1 MRSKWIFL
9 ELSILSLVI
18 LVISSALLWYLIAPR
33 LEEFNIYLAWAIRF
47 AIIGVLGTIAVGLG
61 LIIFS
66 SATERDFLWPHG
78 EKQVTIKVLFPFNII
93 LGRLLGISKDTVRSS
108 FVEVNNSL
116 VRASRRRIRNGKI
129 LILLSQCLQN
139 FDCPHRV
146 TSSYLNCRRCG
157 KCQLNDIIAL
167 KEKYRAELAIA
178 TGGTL
183 ARKIIVDTRPTA
195 IVAVACERDLTSGI
209 QDVYPIPVL
218 GVLNRRPHGPCYNTE
233 IDLDRLEKAV
243 SFMSNGCDDVS

>member
-9 ELSILSLVI
+9 GLSILSLLI
-18 LVISSALLWYLIAPR
+18 LIVSSAVLWYLIAPR
-33 LEEFNIYLAWAIRF
+33 LEEFNVYLAWVIRL
-47 AIIGVLGTIAVGLG
+47 AMVGSLGTVTIGLG
-61 LIIFS
+61 LILLS
-66 SATERDFLWPHG
+66 SATEKDFLFPHG
-78 EKQVTIKVLFPFNII
+78 EKQVTVKVLFPLNII
-93 LGRLLGISKDTVRSS
+93 LGRGLGISKDTVRSS

-116 VRASRRRIRNGKI
+116 VRASRKRIKKGKV

-146 TSSYLNCRRCG
+146 TSTYLNCRRCG
-157 KCQLNDIIAL
+157 NCQLNDIITL
-167 KEKYRAELAIA
+167 KERYEAELAIA

-183 ARKIIVDTRPTA
+183 ARKIIVDTRPTG

-218 GVLNRRPHGPCYNTE
+218 GVLNERPHGPCYNTQ
-233 IDLDRLEKAV
+233 IDLQRLERAV
-243 SFMSNGCDDVS
+243 RFMSNGCEHAN

>member
-18 LVISSALLWYLIAPR
+18 LVISSALMWYLIAPR
-33 LEEFNIYLAWAIRF
+33 LEEFNIYLAWTIRL
-47 AIIGVLGTIAVGLG
+47 AIIGVLGTIAVGLS
-61 LIIFS
+61 LIVVS
-66 SATERDFLWPHG
+66 SATERDFLWPRG
-78 EKQVTIKVLFPFNII
+78 EKQVTIKVLFPLNII
-93 LGRLLGISKDTVRSS
+93 LGRVLGISKDRVRSS

-116 VRASRRRIRNGKI
+116 VRASRKRIRNGKV

-167 KEKYRAELAIA
+167 KERYQTELAIA

-209 QDVYPIPVL
+209 QDVYPIPVF

-243 SFMSNGCDDVS
+243 SFMSNGCDDVG